1 MEQTDERITA
11 RRRYPDTPRV
21 GVAAAVFNEAGEVLL
36 VKRGRPP
43 GAGTWGIP
51 GGRLELGERLA
62 EGARREVREECGV
75 EIEVGAIISAF
86 ESITH
91 DGAGR
96 VEYHYVVVDYWAE
109 YVSGEAA
116 AQDDA
121 AAVAWVGPADLDK
134 YPMPADT
141 RAVILQGRGMRGA
154 ARVALREPGP
164 GPGQGS
170 SGPRPPAPSSR

>member
-1 MEQTDERITA
+1 MEQTNESPTA

-21 GVAAAVFNEAGEVLL
+21 GVAAVVFNEAGEVLL
-36 VKRGRPP
+36 VQRGRPP

-62 EGARREVREECGV
+62 DGARREVREECGV
-75 EIEVGAIISAF
+75 EIDVGAIISAF
-86 ESITH
+86 ESITR
-91 DGAGR
+91 DEGGR
-96 VEYHYVVVDYWAE
+96 IEYHYVVVDYWAE

-121 AAVAWVGPADLDK
+121 AAVAWVAPGDLGE

-141 RAVILQGRGMRGA
+141 RAVILQGREMRRA
-154 ARVALREPGP
+154 ARVALRGP
-164 GPGQGS
+164 GPAPGQE
-170 SGPRPPAPSSR
+170 